1 MSSGSAAAGGGV
13 ESRESMAR
21 MVAKA
26 QAEIN
31 AASQMALQEKT
42 LKVCIARC
50 LPTAPGDKLTERQRR
65 CLEDCAVSFQESY
78 RVAGETLASI
88 YKREQQ

>member
-1 MSSGSAAAGGGV
+1 MSGSSASSSSSS

-31 AASQMALQEKT
+31 AASQMALQEET
-42 LKVCIARC
+42 LKVCVARC
-50 LPTAPGDKLTERQRR
+50 LPSAPADKLTERQRR
-65 CLEDCAVSFQESY
+65 CLEDCAVSFQETY

>member
-1 MSSGSAAAGGGV
+1 MSSGASGSG
-13 ESRESMAR
+13 ESREAMAR

-50 LPTAPGDKLTERQRR
+50 LPSAPGEKLSERQRR